1 MAQAKERETLPCPAQ
16 LVWRTVTGEDQLSWR
31 TGLKA
36 LEQEAEGIWLE
47 TGTDGSRYRLEQVVW
62 EPERR
67 VVLRVTGRNTYGK
80 RELLLEES
88 SGGTTVTI
96 YSETMGESVFADL
109 MEGAYLR
116 RWQREYLRDLRRRLW
131 PPKEEE

>member
-1 MAQAKERETLPCPAQ
+1 M
-16 LVWRTVTGEDQLSWR
+16 
-31 TGLKA
+31 
-36 LEQEAEGIWLE
+36 
-47 TGTDGSRYRLEQVVW
+47 
-62 EPERR
+62 
-67 VVLRVTGRNTYGK
+67 VLRVTGRNTYGK

-116 RWQREYLRDLRRRLW
+116 QSQKAYLRDLRRRLC